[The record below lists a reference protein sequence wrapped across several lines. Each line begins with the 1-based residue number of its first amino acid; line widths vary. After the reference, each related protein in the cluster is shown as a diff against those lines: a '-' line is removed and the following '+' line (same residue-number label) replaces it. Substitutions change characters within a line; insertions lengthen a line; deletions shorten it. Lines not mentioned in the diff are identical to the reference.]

1 MNVFSLLNESGAC
14 VFTERGC
21 VWLDAQVIHMIY
33 GTAEAMV
40 DQIRPGKNLMIAFLL
55 YNHKQSMVAI
65 MYDML

>member
-1 MNVFSLLNESGAC
+1 MPGL
-14 VFTERGC
+14 
-21 VWLDAQVIHMIY
+21 IHMIY

-40 DQIRPGKNLMIAFLL
+40 DQIRPGKNLMSEFSL